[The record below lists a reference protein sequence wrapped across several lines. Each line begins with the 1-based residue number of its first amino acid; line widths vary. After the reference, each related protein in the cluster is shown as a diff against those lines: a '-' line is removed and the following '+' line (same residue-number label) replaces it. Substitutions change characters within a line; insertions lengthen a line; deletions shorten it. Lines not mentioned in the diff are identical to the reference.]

1 MAFITSLNAS
11 DQIINSRS
19 SLIDDLFIHLRKVN
33 AYVQAEISSIQLFEK
48 VAEIELLFH
57 IIMTAKSQAL
67 ENNETLSIS
76 FRIMDLLN
84 NFK

>member
-1 MAFITSLNAS
+1 MAFITSLNAC

-33 AYVQAEISSIQLFEK
+33 AYIQAEISSIQLFEK

-67 ENNETLSIS
+67 KNNETLSIS